1 MAKIPN
7 PFSRM
12 QIEFRRSRPLTKIVV
27 CGAIVL
33 SMAALITLRLAQ
45 DHILAQTD
53 DMRSKAAYLE
63 HENAKLDDR
72 IENMDS
78 VQGVEQIA
86 KEELGLVHPD
96 TVIVDPES

>member
-7 PFSRM
+7 PFSRVK
-12 QIEFRRSRPLTKIVV
+12 IEFRHSRPLTKIVV
-27 CGAIVL
+27 CSAIVL

-45 DHILAQTD
+45 DHIQAQTD
-53 DMRSKAAYLE
+53 EMRSQAAYLE
-63 HENAKLDDR
+63 NENAMLDDR
-72 IENMDS
+72 IENLDS

-86 KEELGLVHPD
+86 KEDLGLVYPD

>member
-7 PFSRM
+7 PFSRVK
-12 QIEFRRSRPLTKIVV
+12 IEFRRSRPLTKIVV
-27 CGAIVL
+27 CSAIVL

-45 DHILAQTD
+45 DHIQAQTD
-53 DMRSKAAYLE
+53 EMRSQAAYIE
-63 HENAKLDDR
+63 HENAELDDR
-72 IENMDS
+72 IENLDS

>member
-7 PFSRM
+7 PFSRVK
-12 QIEFRRSRPLTKIVV
+12 IEFRRSRPLTTIVV
-27 CGAIVL
+27 CSAIVL

-45 DHILAQTD
+45 AHIQTQTD
-53 DMRSKAAYLE
+53 EMRSQAAYLE
-63 HENAKLDDR
+63 HEHAELDDL
-72 IENMDS
+72 IENLDS